1 DRPVTQFEQ
10 GQVTGNGTLG
20 QASATVDYL
29 FSRGKVGI
37 FGAKGF
43 LNDAVLS
50 RIAMSRKELLE
61 RVCREQIVGVV
72 REDSAVAARAVADAY
87 ARNGI
92 GIIEITLT
100 TPDAYDI
107 ISTIAQ
113 KYAGNNIVVAA
124 GTVRSSNDAALARRA
139 GAQIIVSPHTDARVI
154 EYSIE
159 NDLLSVA
166 GAGTATE
173 IIRAWEAGSDIVKIY
188 PAQFL
193 GGPDFIRT
201 IRGPIRDIPMLA
213 GGPVPLD
220 MIDPYLDC
228 GCVAVNLG
236 PSLAVPDLVRSQQWE
251 EIGRRVMLATSI
263 VQSRKDIQ
271 TDSYVH

>member
-1 DRPVTQFEQ
+1 M
-10 GQVTGNGTLG
+10 
-20 QASATVDYL
+20 A
-29 FSRGKVGI
+29 
-37 FGAKGF
+37 
-43 LNDAVLS
+43 
-50 RIAMSRKELLE
+50 RKELLE
-61 RVCREQIVGVV
+61 RVCSEQIIGVV
-72 REDSAVAARAVADAY
+72 REDSAAAARAVADAY

-107 ISTIAQ
+107 MSSIVQ
-113 KYAGNNIVVAA
+113 KYPGNDIVVAA

-139 GAQIIVSPHTDARVI
+139 GARIIVSPHTDVRVI
-154 EYSIE
+154 EYAAE
-159 NDLLSVA
+159 NDLLVVA
-166 GAGTATE
+166 GAGTPTE
-173 IIRAWEAGSDIVKIY
+173 IIRAWEAGSDIVKVY

-201 IRGPIRDIPMLA
+201 IRGPIRDVPMLA

-220 MIDPYLDC
+220 MIDAYLDA

-236 PSLAVPDLVRSQQWE
+236 PSLAVPDLVKSQQWE